1 MNPLNKADNNPA
13 AIGRWGDDMN
23 EQPTLSEKA
32 TARMIANMAMDK
44 VLEQER
50 EAFMR
55 LLEET
60 MAEHNSASEFAH
72 GWRQGLARLK
82 ARLLSH
88 TYPSQYSHES
98 DNLAPQPDVQSS
110 LSGTSDEQPE
120 NS

>member
-1 MNPLNKADNNPA
+1 MNHLNKADNNMA
-13 AIGRWGDDMN
+13 AIGRWEEDMT
-23 EQPTLSEKA
+23 EQSVLSDKA
-32 TARMIANMAMDK
+32 TAKTLAHMAMDK
-44 VLEQER
+44 ILEQEQDQV
-50 EAFMR
+50 MR

-98 DNLAPQPDVQSS
+98 DNLAPQPDAQSS
-110 LSGTSDEQPE
+110 LSGTSGEQPG